1 MEIFIDRIIETLKKC
16 ENLMNYFKKLK
27 KKGLNIEMNQGKRI
41 KQVKE
46 PKRKM
51 TKEEIEAKKKK
62 IKRRFFIFV
71 ALIVLVIAGF
81 IANDYIILDQ
91 NEKTSLVINNGNISN
106 LKHDILIEDDVIY
119 ISKDD
124 IKNFFDRYI
133 YLDEENN
140 QIITTYDKKIA
151 TIGFE
156 GNILTINGANKKI
169 YANAKKEGE
178 TIYLP
183 ISEMKDV
190 YGIEIENIKDSKVV
204 TIDSIDREQ
213 KKAMASKDAAVKS
226 STGFIAKTIDR
237 INKGSYVIVVS
248 KTNDGWTK
256 IRTPNGKVGYVK
268 NDVVVNEVK
277 IRENMV
283 EEPQIKGK
291 VNMFWDFYSQY
302 ANAPTRSEK
311 IEGVNVVS
319 PSFFYI
325 NSKAQFKENVGE
337 KGKAYIEWAH
347 NNGYKVWAMLSNSYE
362 DNMIEITSK
371 IMNNYKYRQAL
382 IENIVDVCVKYKLD
396 GINIDFENMKKEDI
410 DMFSRFIIELT
421 PRMKEIGLVT
431 SVDVTAPDGGDTWSL
446 CFDRNVIGHVADYIV
461 FMAYDQNGTGSRTAG
476 TTAGY
481 NWTVAN
487 LKKFIKTE
495 EVKSSKIILG
505 IPFYTRVWTENTDG
519 KLTSSIVNMKDINKV
534 IPSNVQKQWLDDL
547 KQNYVE
553 YQEKGATKKI
563 WIEDLDSIKAKVS
576 LVNEYE
582 LGGVSAWAK
591 DREDPDVWAVISNQ
605 LK

>member
-1 MEIFIDRIIETLKKC
+1 MS
-16 ENLMNYFKKLK
+16 
-27 KKGLNIEMNQGKRI
+27 QGKRM

-46 PKRKM
+46 PKKKM
-51 TKEEIEAKKKK
+51 TREEIEAKKKK

-81 IANDYIILDQ
+81 IASDYIILDQ
-91 NEKTSLVINNGNISN
+91 NEKTNLVINNSNITSN
-106 LKHDILIEDDVIY
+106 MKHDVLIEDDIIY
-119 ISKDD
+119 VSKEDMQ
-124 IKNFFDRYI
+124 NFFDRYI
-133 YLDEENN
+133 YLDEDNN

-156 GNILTINGANKKI
+156 GNMLTINGANKKI

-213 KKAMASKDAAVKS
+213 RKAMVSKDAAVKG

-237 INKGSYVIVVS
+237 VNKGAYVIVVS
-248 KTNDGWTK
+248 KTDDGWTK
-256 IRTPNGKVGYVK
+256 IRTPNGKVGFVK
-268 NDVVVNEVK
+268 NDVIVNEVK

-283 EEPQIKGK
+283 EEPQIEGK

-302 ANAPTRSEK
+302 AKAPTRTEK

-325 NSKAQFKENVGE
+325 NSKAQFKDNVGDS
-337 KGKAYIEWAH
+337 GKAYIEWAH
-347 NNGYKVWAMLSNSYE
+347 NNGYKVWAMVSNSYE
-362 DNMIEITSK
+362 ENMIEITSK

-461 FMAYDQNGTGSRTAG
+461 FMAYDQNGTGSKTAG

-481 NWTVAN
+481 DWTVVN
-487 LKKFIKTE
+487 LKKFIKTD
-495 EVKSSKIILG
+495 EVKSEKIILG
-505 IPFYTRVWTENTDG
+505 IPFYTRLWTESSDG
-519 KLTSSIVNMKDINKV
+519 KLTSSIVNMKDISKV
-534 IPSNVQKQWLDDL
+534 IPNDAKKQWVDDV

-553 YQEKGATKKI
+553 YQEKGATKKM

-591 DREDPDVWAVISNQ
+591 DREDSNVWNVIKNE

>member
-1 MEIFIDRIIETLKKC
+1 MS
-16 ENLMNYFKKLK
+16 
-27 KKGLNIEMNQGKRI
+27 QGKRM

-51 TKEEIEAKKKK
+51 TREEIEAKKKK
-62 IKRRFFIFV
+62 IKRRFFIFI
-71 ALIVLVIAGF
+71 ALVVLVIAGF

-91 NEKTSLVINNGNISN
+91 NDKTNLVINNSNITSN
-106 LKHDILIEDDVIY
+106 LKHDVLIEDGTIY
-119 ISKDD
+119 VSKDD

-133 YLDEENN
+133 YLDETNN

-156 GNILTINGANKKI
+156 GNLLTINGANKKI

-183 ISEMKDV
+183 ITEMKEV

-204 TIDSIDREQ
+204 TIDSTDREQ
-213 KKAMASKDAAVKS
+213 KKAMVSKDAAVKG

-237 INKGSYVIVVS
+237 VNKGDYVIVVS
-248 KTNDGWTK
+248 KTEDGWTK
-256 IRTPNGKVGYVK
+256 IRTPNGKVGFVK

-277 IRENMV
+277 IRENMA

-302 ANAPTRSEK
+302 AKAPTRTEK

-325 NSKAQFKENVGE
+325 TSKAQFKENVGE
-337 KGKAYIEWAH
+337 AGKAYIEWAH
-347 NNGYKVWAMLSNSYE
+347 NNGYKVWAMVSNSYE
-362 DNMIEITSK
+362 ENMIETTSK

-396 GINIDFENMKKEDI
+396 GINIDFENMKKEDK

-421 PRMKEIGLVT
+421 PRMKEVGLVT

-461 FMAYDQNGTGSRTAG
+461 FMAYDQNGTGSKTAG

-481 NWTVAN
+481 DWTVAN
-487 LKKFIKTE
+487 LKKFIKTD
-495 EVKSSKIILG
+495 EVKSEKIILG
-505 IPFYTRVWTENTDG
+505 IPFYTRLWTESSDG
-519 KLTSSIVNMKDINKV
+519 KVTSNVVNMKDINKV
-534 IPSNVQKQWLDDL
+534 IPSNAQKQWQDDL

-553 YQEKGATKKI
+553 YQEKGATKKM

-576 LVNEYE
+576 LVDEYE
-582 LGGVSAWAK
+582 LAGVSAWAK
-591 DREDPDVWAVISNQ
+591 DREDTSVWSVIANE

>member
-1 MEIFIDRIIETLKKC
+1 MRKFNAFSQKI
-16 ENLMNYFKKLK
+16 K
-27 KKGLNIEMNQGKRI
+27 KKGLNIEMNQGKRV

-51 TKEEIEAKKKK
+51 TREEIEAKKKK

-237 INKGSYVIVVS
+237 INKGAYVIVVS
-248 KTNDGWTK
+248 KTDDGWTK

-519 KLTSSIVNMKDINKV
+519 KLTSNIVNMKDINKV
-534 IPSNVQKQWLDDL
+534 IPSNAQKQWLDDL

-591 DREDPDVWAVISNQ
+591 DREDPDVWAVIANE

>member
-1 MEIFIDRIIETLKKC
+1 MS
-16 ENLMNYFKKLK
+16 
-27 KKGLNIEMNQGKRI
+27 QGKRM

-51 TKEEIEAKKKK
+51 TREEIEAKKKK

-81 IANDYIILDQ
+81 IASDYIILDQ
-91 NEKTSLVINNGNISN
+91 NEKTNLVINNSNITSN
-106 LKHDILIEDDVIY
+106 MKHDVLIEDDIIY
-119 ISKDD
+119 VSKEDMQ
-124 IKNFFDRYI
+124 NFFDRYI
-133 YLDEENN
+133 YLDEANN

-156 GNILTINGANKKI
+156 GNMLTINGSNKKI

-204 TIDSIDREQ
+204 TIDSTDREQ
-213 KKAMASKDAAVKS
+213 RKAMVSKDAAVKG

-237 INKGSYVIVVS
+237 VTKGAYVIVVS
-248 KTNDGWTK
+248 KTDDGWTK
-256 IRTPNGKVGYVK
+256 IRTPNGKVGFVK
-268 NDVVVNEVK
+268 NDVIVNEVK
-277 IRENMV
+277 IRDNMV
-283 EEPQIKGK
+283 EEPQIEGK

-302 ANAPTRSEK
+302 AKAPTRTEK

-325 NSKAQFKENVGE
+325 TSKAQFKDNVGE
-337 KGKAYIEWAH
+337 AGKAYIEWAH
-347 NNGYKVWAMLSNSYE
+347 NNGYKVWAMVSNSYE
-362 DNMIEITSK
+362 SDMMEITSK

-396 GINIDFENMKKEDI
+396 GINIDFENMKKEDK

-461 FMAYDQNGTGSRTAG
+461 FMAYDQNGTGSKTAG

-481 NWTVAN
+481 DWTVAN
-487 LKKFIKTE
+487 LKKFIKTD
-495 EVKSSKIILG
+495 EVKSEKIILG
-505 IPFYTRVWTENTDG
+505 IPFYTRLWTENSDG
-519 KLTSSIVNMKDINKV
+519 KLTSCIVNMKDINKV
-534 IPSNVQKQWLDDL
+534 IPNNAKKQWLDDV

-553 YQEKGATKKI
+553 YQEKGATKKM

-591 DREDPDVWAVISNQ
+591 DREDTSVWSVIANE

>member
-1 MEIFIDRIIETLKKC
+1 MRKFNAFSKKI
-16 ENLMNYFKKLK
+16 K
-27 KKGLNIEMNQGKRI
+27 KKGLNIEMSQGKRI

-51 TKEEIEAKKKK
+51 TREEIEAKKKK

-226 STGFIAKTIDR
+226 STGFISKTIDR
-237 INKGSYVIVVS
+237 INKGAYVIVVS
-248 KTNDGWTK
+248 KTDDGWTK

-268 NDVVVNEVK
+268 NDVIVNEVK

-519 KLTSSIVNMKDINKV
+519 KLTSNIVNMKDINKV
-534 IPSNVQKQWLDDL
+534 IPSNAQKQWLDDL

-563 WIEDLDSIKAKVS
+563 WIEDLESIKAKVS

-591 DREDPDVWAVISNQ
+591 DREDPDVWAVIANE

>member
-1 MEIFIDRIIETLKKC
+1 MRKFNAFSKKI
-16 ENLMNYFKKLK
+16 K
-27 KKGLNIEMNQGKRI
+27 KKGLNIEMSQGKRI

-51 TKEEIEAKKKK
+51 TREEIEAKKKK

-237 INKGSYVIVVS
+237 INKGAYIIVVS
-248 KTNDGWTK
+248 KTDDGWTK

-519 KLTSSIVNMKDINKV
+519 KLTSNIVNMKDINKV
-534 IPSNVQKQWLDDL
+534 IPSNAQKQWLDDL

-591 DREDPDVWAVISNQ
+591 DREDPDVWAVIANE

>member
-1 MEIFIDRIIETLKKC
+1 MS
-16 ENLMNYFKKLK
+16 
-27 KKGLNIEMNQGKRI
+27 QGKRI

-51 TKEEIEAKKKK
+51 TREEIEAKKKK

-71 ALIVLVIAGF
+71 ALVVLVIAGF
-81 IANDYIILDQ
+81 IANDYIILDK

-237 INKGSYVIVVS
+237 INKGAYVIVVS
-248 KTNDGWTK
+248 KTDDGWTK

-519 KLTSSIVNMKDINKV
+519 KLTSNIVNMKDINKV
-534 IPSNVQKQWLDDL
+534 IPSNAQKQWLDDL

-591 DREDPDVWAVISNQ
+591 DREDPDVWAVIANE

>member
-1 MEIFIDRIIETLKKC
+1 MS
-16 ENLMNYFKKLK
+16 
-27 KKGLNIEMNQGKRI
+27 QGKRI

-51 TKEEIEAKKKK
+51 TREEIEAKKKK

-237 INKGSYVIVVS
+237 INKGAYVIVVS
-248 KTNDGWTK
+248 KTDDGWTK

-519 KLTSSIVNMKDINKV
+519 KLTSNIVNMKDINKV
-534 IPSNVQKQWLDDL
+534 IPSNAQKQWLDDL

-591 DREDPDVWAVISNQ
+591 DRENPDVWAVIANE

>member
-1 MEIFIDRIIETLKKC
+1 
-16 ENLMNYFKKLK
+16 
-27 KKGLNIEMNQGKRI
+27 
-41 KQVKE
+41 
-46 PKRKM
+46 
-51 TKEEIEAKKKK
+51 
-62 IKRRFFIFV
+62 
-71 ALIVLVIAGF
+71 
-81 IANDYIILDQ
+81 
-91 NEKTSLVINNGNISN
+91 
-106 LKHDILIEDDVIY
+106 
-119 ISKDD
+119 
-124 IKNFFDRYI
+124 
-133 YLDEENN
+133 
-140 QIITTYDKKIA
+140 
-151 TIGFE
+151 
-156 GNILTINGANKKI
+156 
-169 YANAKKEGE
+169 
-178 TIYLP
+178 
-183 ISEMKDV
+183 MKDV

-237 INKGSYVIVVS
+237 INKGAYVIVVS
-248 KTNDGWTK
+248 KTDDGWTK

-519 KLTSSIVNMKDINKV
+519 KLTSNIVNMKDINKV
-534 IPSNVQKQWLDDL
+534 IPSNAQKQWLDDL

-591 DREDPDVWAVISNQ
+591 DRENPDVWAVIANE

>member
-1 MEIFIDRIIETLKKC
+1 MRKFNAFSKKI
-16 ENLMNYFKKLK
+16 K
-27 KKGLNIEMNQGKRI
+27 KKGLNIEMSQGKRI

-51 TKEEIEAKKKK
+51 TREEIEAKKKK

-237 INKGSYVIVVS
+237 INKGAYVIVVS
-248 KTNDGWTK
+248 KTDDGWTK

-268 NDVVVNEVK
+268 NDVIVNEVK

-519 KLTSSIVNMKDINKV
+519 KLTSNIVNMKDINKV
-534 IPSNVQKQWLDDL
+534 IPSNAQKQWLDDL

-591 DREDPDVWAVISNQ
+591 DREDPDVWAVIANE

>member
-1 MEIFIDRIIETLKKC
+1 VRKFNAFSKKI
-16 ENLMNYFKKLK
+16 K
-27 KKGLNIEMNQGKRI
+27 KKGLNIEMSQGKRI

-51 TKEEIEAKKKK
+51 TREEIEAKKKK

-237 INKGSYVIVVS
+237 INKGAYIIVVS
-248 KTNDGWTK
+248 KTDDGWTK

-519 KLTSSIVNMKDINKV
+519 KLTSNIVNMKDINKV
-534 IPSNVQKQWLDDL
+534 IPSNAQKQWLDDL

-591 DREDPDVWAVISNQ
+591 DREDPDVWAVIANE

>member
-1 MEIFIDRIIETLKKC
+1 MRKFNAFSQKI
-16 ENLMNYFKKLK
+16 K
-27 KKGLNIEMNQGKRI
+27 KKGLNIEMNQGKRV

-51 TKEEIEAKKKK
+51 TREEIEAKKKK

-71 ALIVLVIAGF
+71 ALVVLVIAGF

-237 INKGSYVIVVS
+237 INKGAYVIVVS
-248 KTNDGWTK
+248 KTDDGWTK

-519 KLTSSIVNMKDINKV
+519 KLTSNIVNMKDINKV
-534 IPSNVQKQWLDDL
+534 IPSNAQKQWLDDL

-591 DREDPDVWAVISNQ
+591 DREDPDVWAVIANE

>member
-1 MEIFIDRIIETLKKC
+1 MS
-16 ENLMNYFKKLK
+16 
-27 KKGLNIEMNQGKRI
+27 QGKRI

-51 TKEEIEAKKKK
+51 TREEIEAKKKK
-62 IKRRFFIFV
+62 INRRFFIFV

-237 INKGSYVIVVS
+237 INKGAYVIVVS
-248 KTNDGWTK
+248 KTDDGWTK

-382 IENIVDVCVKYKLD
+382 IENIVNVCVKYKLD

-519 KLTSSIVNMKDINKV
+519 KLTSNIVNMKDINKV
-534 IPSNVQKQWLDDL
+534 IPSNAQKQWLDDL

-591 DREDPDVWAVISNQ
+591 DRENPDVWAVIANE

>member
-1 MEIFIDRIIETLKKC
+1 
-16 ENLMNYFKKLK
+16 
-27 KKGLNIEMNQGKRI
+27 MNQGKRI

-505 IPFYTRVWTENTDG
+505 IPLYTRVWTENTDG

-534 IPSNVQKQWLDDL
+534 IPSNAQKQWLDDL

-591 DREDPDVWAVISNQ
+591 DREDPDVWAVIANE

>member
-1 MEIFIDRIIETLKKC
+1 MS
-16 ENLMNYFKKLK
+16 
-27 KKGLNIEMNQGKRI
+27 QGKRI

-51 TKEEIEAKKKK
+51 TREEIEAKKKK

-237 INKGSYVIVVS
+237 INKGAYVIVVS
-248 KTNDGWTK
+248 KTDDGWTK

-283 EEPQIKGK
+283 DEPQIKGK

-519 KLTSSIVNMKDINKV
+519 KLTSNIVNMKDINKV
-534 IPSNVQKQWLDDL
+534 IPSNAQKQWLDDL

-591 DREDPDVWAVISNQ
+591 DRENPDVWAVIANE

>member
-1 MEIFIDRIIETLKKC
+1 MS
-16 ENLMNYFKKLK
+16 
-27 KKGLNIEMNQGKRI
+27 QGKRM

-51 TKEEIEAKKKK
+51 TGEEIEAKKKK

-71 ALIVLVIAGF
+71 ALILLVIAGF

-91 NEKTSLVINNGNISN
+91 NEKTNLVINNSNITSN
-106 LKHDILIEDDVIY
+106 LKHDVLIEDDTIY
-119 ISKDD
+119 VSKED

-133 YLDEENN
+133 YLDEANN

-156 GNILTINGANKKI
+156 GNLLTINGANKRI

-183 ISEMKDV
+183 ISEMKEV
-190 YGIEIENIKDSKVV
+190 YGIEIENIKDSKVI
-204 TIDSIDREQ
+204 TIDSTDREQ
-213 KKAMASKDAAVKS
+213 KKAMVSKDAAVKG

-237 INKGSYVIVVS
+237 VNKGDYVIVVS
-248 KTNDGWTK
+248 KTEDGWTK
-256 IRTPNGKVGYVK
+256 IRTPNGKVGFVK

-277 IRENMV
+277 IRENMA

-302 ANAPTRSEK
+302 SKAPTRTEK

-325 NSKAQFKENVGE
+325 TSKAQFKENVGE
-337 KGKAYIEWAH
+337 AGKAYIEWAH
-347 NNGYKVWAMLSNSYE
+347 NNGYKVWAMVSNSYE
-362 DNMIEITSK
+362 ENMIETTSK

-396 GINIDFENMKKEDI
+396 GINIDFENMKKEDK

-421 PRMKEIGLVT
+421 PRMKEVGLVT

-461 FMAYDQNGTGSRTAG
+461 FMAYDQNGTGSKTAG

-481 NWTVAN
+481 DWTVAN
-487 LKKFIKTE
+487 LKKFIKTD
-495 EVKSSKIILG
+495 EVKSEKIILG
-505 IPFYTRVWTENTDG
+505 IPFYTRLWTESSDG
-519 KLTSSIVNMKDINKV
+519 KVTSNVVNMKDINKV
-534 IPSNVQKQWLDDL
+534 IPSNVQKQWQDDL

-553 YQEKGATKKI
+553 YQEKGATKKM

-576 LVNEYE
+576 LVDEYE
-582 LGGVSAWAK
+582 LAGVSAWAK
-591 DREDPDVWAVISNQ
+591 DREDTSVWSVIANE